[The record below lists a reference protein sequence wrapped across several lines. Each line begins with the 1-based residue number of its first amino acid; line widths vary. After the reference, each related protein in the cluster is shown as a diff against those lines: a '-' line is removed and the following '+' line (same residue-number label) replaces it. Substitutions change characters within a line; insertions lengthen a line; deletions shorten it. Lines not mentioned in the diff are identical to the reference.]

1 MNSQEKR
8 RSRGFTLIELLIV
21 IAIIGILAAVAIPM
35 YKSHV
40 VTARLSEVTR
50 AMSSVAEALGIYCQ
64 EAGAT
69 GLGVTWP
76 NCPDLAAI
84 QTSLGVSAAVPR
96 ISAAQIDPATGA
108 IQATVTGVDPS
119 VDGET
124 LTLAP
129 SIAADNSIRWGWSGT
144 VNAAFIPKR

>member
-1 MNSQEKR
+1 MNPQKKR
-8 RSRGFTLIELLIV
+8 RNKGFTLIELLIV
-21 IAIIGILAAVAIPM
+21 IAIIGILAAVAIPL

-40 VTARLSEVTR
+40 VSARLSEVTR
-50 AMSSVAEALGIYCQ
+50 AMASIAGALGVYCQ
-64 EAGAT
+64 EASAG

-76 NCPDLAAI
+76 NCPNLAAI
-84 QTSLGVSAAVPR
+84 QTSLGVSASVPR
-96 ISAAQIDPATGA
+96 ILAAQIDPATGA

-129 SIAADNSIRWGWSGT
+129 SIAADNSIRWDWSGT

>member
-1 MNSQEKR
+1 MNLQDKR
-8 RSRGFTLIELLIV
+8 RSKGFTLIELLIV

-40 VTARLSEVTR
+40 VSARLTEVTR
-50 AMSSVAEALGIYCQ
+50 AMSSIAGALGVYCQ
-64 EAGAT
+64 EASAG

-76 NCPDLAAI
+76 NCPNLAAI

-108 IQATVTGVDPS
+108 IQATLTGIDTS
-119 VDGET
+119 VDGQT
-124 LTLAP
+124 LTLSP
-129 SIAADNSIRWGWSGT
+129 TVTADNSIRWDWGGT
-144 VNAAFIPKR
+144 VKPAFIPKR